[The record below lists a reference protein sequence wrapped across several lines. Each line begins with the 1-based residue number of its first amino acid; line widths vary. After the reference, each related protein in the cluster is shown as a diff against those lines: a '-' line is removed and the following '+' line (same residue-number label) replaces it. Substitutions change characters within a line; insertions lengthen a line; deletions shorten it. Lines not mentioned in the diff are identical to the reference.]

1 MKEGS
6 AEEGR
11 KLLRALRKKAL
22 GYTARERVSE
32 YVVED
37 GKAVE
42 VKRRVHCKHV
52 PGDLAALRVLMER
65 QEKREDLAG
74 YSEQELEREKARL
87 LALLE
92 NQVGREEL

>member
-1 MKEGS
+1 MREDP
-6 AEEGR
+6 ADEEQR
-11 KLLRALRKKAL
+11 LLRALRKRAL
-22 GYTARERVSE
+22 GYTVRERISE
-32 YVVED
+32 YVIED
-37 GKAVE
+37 RKAVE

-92 NQVGREEL
+92 NQVGMEEL